1 MLEVPFESTT
11 TTTTVAPTVQAIV
24 EQIENEEVAETV
36 AAALDGDVSSEDIT
50 QLAEVDF
57 KQLPEEAVEA
67 IVETLNDSPIEVKE
81 QFEEEINVFSGE
93 IDTYIPSGSNVSVG
107 ERRTIVAVTAT
118 VASPVSPLP
127 TARRRKV

>member
-1 MLEVPFESTT
+1 MEVPFESTT